1 MGAYSYSEGLEALV
15 NGGQLPTGEALRGWL
30 VQQLRHGSIRIDGAV
45 LLRAYAAAQREDHSQ
60 VNHWNQWLGAM
71 RETTELRQSSQ
82 QMGRSLLKLFAEIA
96 PDSPDWLAVLNDP
109 CQWAIAFALAA
120 SQWQIPPDLTL
131 LAYLQTWATHSL
143 NAGVKLIPL
152 GQTEGQQLLH
162 SLGAELSQAREA
174 ITQLEDQDLDSCGWG
189 LAIASMAHETQY
201 TRLFRS

>member
-15 NGGQLPTGEALRGWL
+15 HGGQIINGADLRGWL

-45 LLRAYAAAQREDHSQ
+45 LLRTYTAAQGGDRAQ

-71 RETTELRQSSQ
+71 RETAELRQSSQ
-82 QMGRSLLKLFAEIA
+82 QMGRSLLKLFAELA
-96 PDSPDWLAVLNDP
+96 PDAPHWLAVLTDP
-109 CQWAIAFALAA
+109 YQWAIAFALAA
-120 SQWQIPPDLTL
+120 AHWQIPPDLAL
-131 LAYLQTWATHSL
+131 LAYLQTWATHSI

-152 GQTEGQQLLH
+152 GQTEGQQLLQG
-162 SLGAELSQAREA
+162 LEAELIQAQGA
-174 ITQLEDQDLDSCGWG
+174 IPHLEDQDLDSCGWG